1 MSADIPRLSKM
12 AFHALEY
19 GTSYLSLALCSRF
32 ASLNAIKSSNSS
44 SVHCTKEI
52 PSYRKFSKLYSSF
65 SAMTTIVV
73 HHNLQHIRIQYVC
86 QVLYSLLF
94 PTIEIVNVIV
104 IIFVNYLQ
112 LT

>member
-1 MSADIPRLSKM
+1 M

-19 GTSYLSLALCSRF
+19 GTSYLSLALSSRF
-32 ASLNAIKSSNSS
+32 ASLNAINLQAHHLYI
-44 SVHCTKEI
+44 VQKEI
-52 PSYRKFSKLYSSF
+52 PSYRNFLKLY
-65 SAMTTIVV
+65 AMTTIVV
-73 HHNLQHIRIQYVC
+73 HHNLQHIRIQYDC